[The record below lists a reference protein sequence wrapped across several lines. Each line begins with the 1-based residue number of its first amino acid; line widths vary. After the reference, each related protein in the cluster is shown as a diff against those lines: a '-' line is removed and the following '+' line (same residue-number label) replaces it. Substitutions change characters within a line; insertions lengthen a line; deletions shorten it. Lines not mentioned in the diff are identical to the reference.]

1 MNIIN
6 YFAEMQLLKLILRK
20 YVDTVKI
27 VKNVED
33 FTPWNLNSKNIF
45 SHLTNILNIGI
56 LEIQNLIK
64 PIKNLKLDLLESQN
78 LECKMTNSLIM
89 ISRRTFELFL
99 CISRTQLTIQILLMQ

>member
-33 FTPWNLNSKNIF
+33 FTPWNLKSKNIF